1 MRVHE
6 IMVRD
11 VASCRPNDAMSEA
24 ARLMWDHDCGI
35 VPVIDEDGRLCGVIT
50 DRDLCMACLTQGIP
64 LHQLSVAQAMTPEPV
79 VCAPDQDV
87 SALCQAMR
95 ERQVRRIPV
104 VDEDQRLVGIVSL
117 SDVTRRAGAADGRNA
132 QPMRAQVFD
141 TLAAV
146 VRPRAT
152 TPV

>member
-6 IMVRD
+6 IMVRE
-11 VASCRPNDAMSEA
+11 VASCRPQDAMSEA
-24 ARLMWDHDCGI
+24 ARIMWDHDCGV
-35 VPVIDEDGRLCGVIT
+35 VPVTDDDGRLCGVIT

-64 LHQLSVAQAMTPEPV
+64 LHQLTVAQAMTPDPV
-79 VCAPDQDV
+79 ICGPDQDV

-117 SDVTRRAGAADGRNA
+117 CDLTRRASVSEGRGA
-132 QPMRAQVFD
+132 QPMRAEVFD

-146 VRPRAT
+146 VTPRAT